1 MTLIMTDPELRGSS
15 RDILIEV
22 RGLVKQLVESR
33 DDHESRIRANEKE
46 TADLRSSKREQNEA
60 TRRLLAWG
68 MFLAAMAGAF
78 GNGIMRAIGIH

>member
-1 MTLIMTDPELRGSS
+1 MPEDFGGSS

-33 DDHESRIRANEKE
+33 EDHESRIR
-46 TADLRSSKREQNEA
+46 TAEESITTIKA
-60 TRRLLAWG
+60 TTAESQAASGRTLKWG

-78 GNGIMRAIGIH
+78 GNGIMRALGIH